1 MKYKAT
7 RKIEISDL
15 SADLDGDGVEALI
28 SLEEGQYIPVSKID
42 PKMFEKSL
50 HFGALKRCIKKG
62 WIVVE
67 PDVDFGEDEIN
78 EMGVSKILSK
88 VVNWIISNDVSLK
101 YDSLSYS
108 GSVGQD
114 IEVKILVTD
123 GDGTIDI
130 FSNNT
135 KVVISYLGS
144 VDTSKITLKDIDGNI
159 ITSGGT
165 TPYSRDGIISLK
177 ISSSIAQ
184 TVTLTIV
191 SNNRNLQI
199 PNANAE
205 IIIS

>member
-7 RKIEISDL
+7 RKIEIADL
-15 SADLDGDGVEALI
+15 SADLDGDGVESLI
-28 SLEEGQYIPVSKID
+28 SLDAGQYIPVSEID
-42 PKMFEKSL
+42 SKMFEKSL
-50 HFGALKRCIKKG
+50 RSGALKRCIEKG

-78 EMGVSKILSK
+78 EMGVSKVLSK
-88 VVNWIISNDVSLK
+88 VISWIVSNDVSLK

-114 IEVKILVTD
+114 IEVKILVID
-123 GDGTIDI
+123 GDGTVDI

-135 KVVISYLGS
+135 NVVVSYSGS
-144 VDTSKITLKDIDGNI
+144 EDTSKIILKDSNGNI
-159 ITSGGT
+159 ITNGST
-165 TPYSRDGIISLK
+165 TPYSKEGVISLK

-191 SNNRNLQI
+191 SNNRNLQV
-199 PNANAE
+199 PNPNAE
-205 IIIS
+205 IVIS